1 MKISGKYGDA
11 TLKNL
16 DTGKPVELSL
26 GADLRELASKIPD
39 GPQKDYILL
48 IARDFDA
55 ATGEN
60 SSLEDMLAL
69 AADLRPEKMRIVC
82 PK

>member
-1 MKISGKYGDA
+1 MSISGKYADVA
-11 TLKNL
+11 LKDL
-16 DTGKPVELSL
+16 DTAKQGELNL
-26 GADLRELASKIPD
+26 GADLRKLASKIPD
-39 GPQKDYILL
+39 GSQKNYILL
-48 IARDFDA
+48 IAKDFDA

-82 PK
+82 PN